1 MKNERHVG
9 SHNRQFRGE
18 THRPTHGRLRIGEC
32 GRRFENVTHCVL
44 NSAYALRTCQEPMLY
59 KDVKRGFGLAL
70 KNWRGI
76 SGFSQEELA
85 WRASLHR
92 SYLADIERGARNP
105 SLQTIEKLAKALKV
119 SLSTLLQP

>member
-1 MKNERHVG
+1 
-9 SHNRQFRGE
+9 
-18 THRPTHGRLRIGEC
+18 
-32 GRRFENVTHCVL
+32 
-44 NSAYALRTCQEPMLY
+44 MLY
-59 KDVKRGFGLAL
+59 KDVRRGFGLAI
-70 KNWRGI
+70 KNWRGK

-119 SLSTLLQP
+119 SLSTLLQPLDPSQCRAAKTVHRRAAAQIDSRKAGRRQRRR